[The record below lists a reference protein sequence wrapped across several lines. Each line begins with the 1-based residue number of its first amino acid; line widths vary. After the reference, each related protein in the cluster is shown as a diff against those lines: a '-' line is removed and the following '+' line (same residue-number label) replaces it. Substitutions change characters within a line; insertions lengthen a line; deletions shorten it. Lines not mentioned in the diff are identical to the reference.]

1 MSREAPLTRVAAAA
15 YEIPTDAPEAD
26 GTLEWDRTVLV
37 VVEIEAGGQTGL
49 GYTYAEGS
57 IVQLIEGKLGSV
69 ISERSA
75 FDIAGANGA
84 LWRSIRNLGRSG
96 LVATAISAV
105 DAALWDL
112 KAKLLGTSVAALLG
126 CCRETVS
133 IYGSGG
139 FTTYADKQLRN
150 QLSGWTER
158 DGCRWV
164 KMKIGSDPACDPER
178 VAVARDA
185 IGDAGL
191 FVDAN
196 GAFAAK
202 QALALAE
209 RIAEH
214 DVRWFEEP
222 VTSDDVVGL
231 ALVRDCAPAGMDIAA
246 GEYGYNLDDFRR
258 LLELP
263 SIDVLQADV
272 TRCGGI
278 TGFMQV
284 AALCEARHI
293 ELSGHCAPALHLH
306 AACAA
311 PRLRHLEWFHDHV
324 RIERMLF
331 DGAPEPRDGEIAP
344 DFSRPGFGLVFKKR
358 DAERFRIG

>member
-1 MSREAPLTRVAAAA
+1 MPCEAPLTGVAAAA

-37 VVEIEAGGQTGL
+37 VVEIEAGGQIGL
-49 GYTYAEGS
+49 GYTYADGA
-57 IVQLIEGKLGSV
+57 IVRLIEGKLRSV

-75 FDIAGANGA
+75 FDIAGASVA
-84 LWRSIRNLGRSG
+84 LWRNIRNLGRSG

-126 CCRETVS
+126 CCRDSVP

-139 FTTYADKQLRN
+139 FTTYTDKRLRQ
-150 QLSGWTER
+150 QLSGWVER
-158 DGCRWV
+158 ECCRWV
-164 KMKIGSDPACDPER
+164 KIKIGSEPARDPQR
-178 VAVARDA
+178 VAAARDA
-185 IGDAGL
+185 IGGTDL

-196 GAFAAK
+196 GAFSAK

-214 DVRWFEEP
+214 DVSWFEEP
-222 VTSDDVVGL
+222 VSSDDVEGL
-231 ALVRDCAPAGMDIAA
+231 ALVRARAPAGMDIAA
-246 GEYGYNLDDFRR
+246 GEYGYNPDDFHR
-258 LLELP
+258 LLALP
-263 SIDVLQADV
+263 SVDVLQADL

-284 AALCEARHI
+284 AALCEAQHVD
-293 ELSGHCAPALHLH
+293 LSGHCAPALHLH

-324 RIERMLF
+324 RIEHMLF
-331 DGAPEPRDGEIAP
+331 DGAPEPHDGEITP